1 MGNKAQNSILDVIK
15 QQEVNKEKFILSLS
29 LSLSL
34 SFSFTTI
41 KSSEK
46 SFGSSSQPSPPAI
59 IIICK
64 LVASFYFSSP
74 VLYPGL
80 QSDWETG
87 LVVVER
93 LSSSNP

>member
-15 QQEVNKEKFILSLS
+15 QQEVNKEKFILSL
-29 LSLSL
+29 LL
-34 SFSFTTI
+34 FSFTTI

-80 QSDWETG
+80 PVRLADWQTG